1 MLSRITVFS
10 VALII
15 EISIDFPV
23 KEDLVFSLFYVTL
36 WLYNLGQMT
45 HSLQLLHGLLLT
57 LKDVFCIRNPYPG
70 AWLLMTCSFPFQ
82 FACVRVRGGGEGNAN
97 VHICV
102 SICVGLV
109 TNWIIC
115 LHRPEGNLSWK
126 KAQQECTTFK
136 FPKHNDYPKKRC
148 HDSPPTLSKAS

>member
-109 TNWIIC
+109 TN
-115 LHRPEGNLSWK
+115 
-126 KAQQECTTFK
+126 
-136 FPKHNDYPKKRC
+136 
-148 HDSPPTLSKAS
+148 